1 MQRNIESVRGRPTE
15 RGRTKVEGALRGR
28 REEGGAIKDIFYA
41 PLFANTVWRAATVI
55 PRTENIAY
63 SDQNRAVFVY

>member
-1 MQRNIESVRGRPTE
+1 M
-15 RGRTKVEGALRGR
+15 EGALRGR